1 VSASLHR
8 RQEVGLAS
16 PRTVHGKRFLPL
28 VEYTVYSFPLAAE
41 VITFGVVQP
50 CGIVVV
56 WKELDRLKAGILPT
70 SGLLVPENIS
80 WNEILE
86 KALARMTSQG

>member
-1 VSASLHR
+1 MSASLHR

-41 VITFGVVQP
+41 IVTFGAAQP
-50 CGIVVV
+50 LGIVVV
-56 WKELDRLKAGILPT
+56 WKELDHVKAGILPT
-70 SGLLVPENIS
+70 SGLLVADSIS
-80 WNEILE
+80 WDEILE